1 MTGATADQ
9 DLIALMA
16 RLRSEHQP
24 FVLATVVRTAEATSA
39 KAGAK
44 AVVLQSGEVEGWIG
58 GSCAQGAVR
67 RTALQALQDGQARL
81 ISIQPKDALEAGG
94 LSPGDAVA
102 GVAFHRSLCP
112 SGGTLD
118 VFIEPMLPAPVLV
131 ICGQSPVARALADMA
146 PRIGFAV
153 ERPAD
158 PLALTGGGDDHF
170 VVVATQGRRDFESLE
185 AALKTTMSYVSFV
198 GSRRKMAALRE
209 RLMKSG
215 IPASRCDG
223 VRAPA
228 GLDIGAIAPE
238 EIALS
243 ILAEIVKD
251 RRKGVR
257 DQPSPRN

>member
-9 DLIALMA
+9 DLIALMT

-44 AVVLQSGEVEGWIG
+44 AVILPSGEVEGWIG

-67 RTALQALQDGQARL
+67 RTALQALEDGEARL
-81 ISIQPKDALEAGG
+81 ISIQPKDALEAEG
-94 LSPGDAVA
+94 LSPGQAVA
-102 GVAFHRSLCP
+102 GVAFHRSHCP

-131 ICGQSPVARALADMA
+131 ICGQSPVARALADLA

-153 ERPAD
+153 EQPSD
-158 PLALTGGGDDHF
+158 PQVLSAGGSDHF
-170 VVVATQGRRDFESLE
+170 IVVATQGQQDFESLA
-185 AALKTTMSYVSFV
+185 AALKTAVSYVSFV

-209 RLMKSG
+209 RLMKGG
-215 IPASRCDG
+215 ISASRCDD
-223 VRAPA
+223 VQAPA
-228 GLDIGAIAPE
+228 GLDIGAITPE

-251 RRKGVR
+251 RRRGIR
-257 DQPSPRN
+257 EPA

>member
-9 DLIALMA
+9 DLIALMT

-44 AVVLQSGEVEGWIG
+44 AVILPSGEVEGWIG

-67 RTALQALQDGQARL
+67 RTALQALEDGQARL
-81 ISIQPKDALEAGG
+81 ISIQPEDALEADG
-94 LSPGDAVA
+94 LSSGQAVA
-102 GVAFHRSLCP
+102 GVAFHRSHCP

-131 ICGQSPVARALADMA
+131 ICGQSPVARALADLA

-153 ERPAD
+153 EQPSRE
-158 PLALTGGGDDHF
+158 DDLKAGVGRRF
-170 VVVATQGRRDFESLE
+170 IVVATQGKRDFETLA
-185 AALKTTMSYVSFV
+185 AALETEVSYIALV
-198 GSRRKMAALRE
+198 GSRRKMVALRARLIE
-209 RLMKSG
+209 RGVK
-215 IPASRCDG
+215 PSRADG

-228 GLDIGAIAPE
+228 GLDIGAITPE

-243 ILAEIVKD
+243 ILGEIVKE
-251 RRKGVR
+251 RRRGIR
-257 DQPSPRN
+257 DDSS